1 MAIRKKDSRII
12 VIRISATCER
22 NMVGKV
28 SKTFL
33 EECMNDKDTG
43 MNELRMEIERQ
54 EESNEH
60 HKDNYPHQQDW
71 ISVDN
76 LCVED
81 ITAQIYTD
89 EEWEP
94 RK

>member
-1 MAIRKKDSRII
+1 MAIRKKDARII

-22 NMVGKV
+22 NMVGRV

-33 EECMNDKDTG
+33 EECMNNTDTG

-54 EESNEH
+54 EESDEH
-60 HKDNYPHQQDW
+60 HKDDW

-76 LCVED
+76 LNVED

-89 EEWEP
+89 DEWEP
-94 RK
+94 RVH